1 MTPPAPG
8 GAATAVRARGAALR
22 LLRYHRSGLLALA
35 VVVGLVSGGG
45 AVLFRIGIDSWTRLL
60 TGAEDYTEAMGPSQG
75 LLSFAGRWFVLLAP
89 VISGALVGPLMAV
102 LGRTTTGHGVGGVI
116 WSARRGDGTVA
127 PVPAL
132 ASTGAAIL
140 TIGGGGAVGPEGPI
154 AELGASAGSVV
165 GRALGLPVRSARML
179 TAAGTAAGIASAFNA
194 PLAGAFFA
202 MEVILVDFTVDAFAF
217 VVLASVSSSVLS
229 HHLLGTTL
237 SLSLPSLSLDGDA
250 QLGWVALLG
259 ALGGLVGIAFSRCR
273 FLAADGCR
281 DLLDAM
287 RLPQWARPAVGG
299 LALGA
304 LLLTIPEMYGESSA
318 VLGRALDNE
327 YTTTALLALTAA
339 KIAAT
344 SLTMGVG
351 FVGGVFAPS
360 LLIGGTLGA
369 WLGSLVAPTPTGVA
383 VFGVVGMGA
392 VFTGSARAPL
402 TAVIL
407 IIEMT
412 GQYGLLSPLMLAV
425 AIATVTS
432 RFLTRTTIYTEELR
446 RRGEDIDDP
455 VDATIVGRATAR
467 DLMHEPPA
475 VLTASTSLARAAR
488 VVRASGST
496 SLPVVADAGAPD
508 DAEGPGAAGG
518 GAGGGDGG
526 PGPAA
531 AHRRLLGCV
540 SAVALAQAALEERRG
555 QAPRTVGELPL
566 DQEVIDVSSGTTAV
580 LKALVDSRAS
590 GLPVV
595 EAGAPGAGPGL
606 RRTGAARDDRGDR
619 VLLGWVDQDEMVR
632 RLYRHQHAALEAS
645 RLRTSL
651 GSRVQARWR
660 DRHR

>member
-1 MTPPAPG
+1 M
-8 GAATAVRARGAALR
+8 
-22 LLRYHRSGLLALA
+22 
-35 VVVGLVSGGG
+35 
-45 AVLFRIGIDSWTRLL
+45 
-60 TGAEDYTEAMGPSQG
+60 
-75 LLSFAGRWFVLLAP
+75 LLAP
-89 VISGALVGPLMAV
+89 VISGALVGPLMAA

-237 SLSLPSLSLDGDA
+237 SLSLPSLSLGGDA
-250 QLGWVALLG
+250 QLGWVAILG
-259 ALGGLVGIAFSRCR
+259 VLGGLVGIAFSRCR

-281 DLLDAM
+281 DLLDAI

-304 LLLTIPEMYGESSA
+304 LLLAVPEMYGESSA
-318 VLGRALDNE
+318 VLGRALGNE

-392 VFTGSARAPL
+392 VFTGSARAPM

-412 GQYGLLSPLMLAV
+412 GQYGLLTPLMLAV
-425 AIATVTS
+425 ALATVTS

-455 VDATIVGRATAR
+455 VGATIVGRATAR

-475 VLTASTSLARAAR
+475 VLVASASLAQAAR
-488 VVRASGST
+488 IVRASGST
-496 SLPVVADAGAPD
+496 SLPVVADPAPSADADPLGGAVD
-508 DAEGPGAAGG
+508 DAPGASGASAGGGSGAAG
-518 GAGGGDGG
+518 
-526 PGPAA
+526 
-531 AHRRLLGCV
+531 RQRLLGCV
-540 SAVALAQAALEERRG
+540 SAVALAQAALEERQG
-555 QAPRTVGELPL
+555 KAPRTVGELPL
-566 DQEVIDVSSGTTAV
+566 DQEVISASLGTTAV
-580 LKALVDSRAS
+580 LRALVDSRAS

-595 EAGAPGAGPGL
+595 EPGTAGE
-606 RRTGAARDDRGDR
+606 GAA
-619 VLLGWVDQDEMVR
+619 LLGWVDQDEMVR

-645 RLRTSL
+645 QLRTSL
-651 GSRVQARWR
+651 GSRTQVWWA

>member
-1 MTPPAPG
+1 
-8 GAATAVRARGAALR
+8 
-22 LLRYHRSGLLALA
+22 
-35 VVVGLVSGGG
+35 
-45 AVLFRIGIDSWTRLL
+45 
-60 TGAEDYTEAMGPSQG
+60 
-75 LLSFAGRWFVLLAP
+75 
-89 VISGALVGPLMAV
+89 
-102 LGRTTTGHGVGGVI
+102 
-116 WSARRGDGTVA
+116 
-127 PVPAL
+127 
-132 ASTGAAIL
+132 
-140 TIGGGGAVGPEGPI
+140 
-154 AELGASAGSVV
+154 
-165 GRALGLPVRSARML
+165 ML

-237 SLSLPSLSLDGDA
+237 SLSLPSLSLGGDA
-250 QLGWVALLG
+250 QLGWVAILG
-259 ALGGLVGIAFSRCR
+259 VLGGLVGIAFSRCR

-281 DLLDAM
+281 DLLDAI

-304 LLLTIPEMYGESSA
+304 LLLAVPEMYGESSA
-318 VLGRALDNE
+318 VLGRALGNE

-392 VFTGSARAPL
+392 VFTGSARAPM

-412 GQYGLLSPLMLAV
+412 GQYGLLTPLMLAV
-425 AIATVTS
+425 ALATVTS

-455 VDATIVGRATAR
+455 VGATIVGRATAR

-475 VLTASTSLARAAR
+475 VLVASASLAQAAR
-488 VVRASGST
+488 IVRASGST
-496 SLPVVADAGAPD
+496 SLPVVADPAPSADADPLGGAVD
-508 DAEGPGAAGG
+508 DAPGASGASAGGGSGAAG
-518 GAGGGDGG
+518 
-526 PGPAA
+526 
-531 AHRRLLGCV
+531 RQRLLGCV
-540 SAVALAQAALEERRG
+540 SAVALAQAALEERQG
-555 QAPRTVGELPL
+555 KAPRTVGELPL
-566 DQEVIDVSSGTTAV
+566 DQEVISASLGTTAV
-580 LKALVDSRAS
+580 LRALVDSRAS

-595 EAGAPGAGPGL
+595 EPGTAGE
-606 RRTGAARDDRGDR
+606 GAA
-619 VLLGWVDQDEMVR
+619 LLGWVDQDEMVR

-645 RLRTSL
+645 QLRTSL
-651 GSRVQARWR
+651 GSRTQVWWA